1 MSLKT
6 KNLLQPIKKENRNWK
21 EKWKFKKEI
30 NLIKKRN
37 VLKNRD
43 QFQILRV
50 LEAVEVL
57 IIKLALII
65 TDYLQL

>member
-6 KNLLQPIKKENRNWK
+6 KNLLQSIKKENRNWK